1 MAFDLKK
8 NNLAEQSE
16 TGYEFEL
23 VYPATGEAVD
33 AFITVRGNES
43 KVVKNFLRKRFN
55 ENQVLVKKGKK
66 KDDSITIEEF
76 LDNQIELAVVKTIG
90 WRGIQVDGVDLPF
103 TQENA
108 EKIYREHE
116 WIREAVEKESAEIEN
131 FRSGGA

>member
-43 KVVKNFLRKRFN
+43 KAVKNFLRKRFN

-90 WRGIQVDGVDLPF
+90 WRGIQVDGADLPF

-131 FRSGGA
+131 FRSVRT